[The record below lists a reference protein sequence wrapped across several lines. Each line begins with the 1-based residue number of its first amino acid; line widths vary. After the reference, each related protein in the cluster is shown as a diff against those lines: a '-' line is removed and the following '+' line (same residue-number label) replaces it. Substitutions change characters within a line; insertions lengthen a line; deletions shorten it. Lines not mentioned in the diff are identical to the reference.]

1 MSEPPGGDPLKK
13 KSGQL
18 AAILVNLNMR
28 HQSQLFGRD
37 ESHVLMT
44 RNE

>member
-1 MSEPPGGDPLKK
+1 MSETPGGSFKK